1 MQDYYGILGV
11 KADASKTAI
20 TKAFRKLAQ
29 KHHPD
34 RGGDEAEFKKI
45 NEAYDTLKDKEKRA
59 DYDNARKF
67 GYQPNNHTGQGQAHA
82 TDPGGF
88 RVYRTASGFPFEG
101 GPDGIEE
108 IFSTVFGQGFARQ
121 AVNRNITL
129 NYEISIEDAYRGL
142 ERQLNINLPSG
153 IARSV
158 NVTIPAGVKTGSKI
172 KFRGLGD
179 NSFPSSPAGDLIIV
193 VNVKDT
199 GKWSREKDDLI
210 TTIKLDMFDA
220 ATGCEA
226 RVRHL
231 DGKVLSVKIPSGT
244 QPGAKIRLKGKGM
257 ASTRTKGS
265 GSLVLVID
273 IEVPK
278 NLTQKQ
284 IEMLKAIKD
293 MR

>member
-1 MQDYYGILGV
+1 
-11 KADASKTAI
+11 
-20 TKAFRKLAQ
+20 
-29 KHHPD
+29 
-34 RGGDEAEFKKI
+34 
-45 NEAYDTLKDKEKRA
+45 
-59 DYDNARKF
+59 
-67 GYQPNNHTGQGQAHA
+67 
-82 TDPGGF
+82 
-88 RVYRTASGFPFEG
+88 
-101 GPDGIEE
+101 
-108 IFSTVFGQGFARQ
+108 
-121 AVNRNITL
+121 
-129 NYEISIEDAYRGL
+129 
-142 ERQLNINLPSG
+142 
-153 IARSV
+153 
-158 NVTIPAGVKTGSKI
+158 
-172 KFRGLGD
+172 
-179 NSFPSSPAGDLIIV
+179 
-193 VNVKDT
+193 
-199 GKWSREKDDLI
+199 
-210 TTIKLDMFDA
+210 MFDA